1 MADFLI
7 GRDGQALQHVFEIS
21 VRFHAMPP
29 TVFDQGVN
37 DGATLARFFGA
48 EEQPVL
54 FLCTVPLSGVSAM
67 VRPENVKN
75 DLGVPRTVADT
86 LPLN

>member
-1 MADFLI
+1 MADLLV
-7 GRDGQALQHVFEIS
+7 GRGGQALQHVFEIG
-21 VRFHAMPP
+21 VGFHTVALA
-29 TVFDQGVN
+29 VFDQGVN